1 LPTLRNIP
9 AMLAKDLVLDIV
21 PPLKTTDTGLKALH
35 WMDEF
40 KVSHLPIVN
49 SSEFLGLIS
58 DADILDLNAPEESIG
73 NHRLSLIRPFIDK
86 DAHVFEALKMVTEMH
101 LSLVPVV
108 DTATKEYVGVITT
121 QYLAEQVALMIGSQE
136 PGGIIMLEVD
146 EKDYTL
152 AQIAQIVE
160 GNDSKILSVFTYKN
174 PEANDLLVT
183 IKTNRVELN
192 AVLQT
197 FNRYQYNVVA
207 SYHTDAFGDDLKA
220 RYDLF
225 MNYINM

>member
-1 LPTLRNIP
+1 MFDRLLFDNDMNQFLAIAGRDNKIALILLNGSGNLIVEDGNFIKRESSEIDVLSFLPKSKIEKVEDVWESKSRTKIKIGRFIKKFLSKLSFEQYCITDQDVEKFVN
-9 AMLAKDLVLDIV
+9 LYKSFFTKDLSK
-21 PPLKTTDTGLKALH
+21 LK
-35 WMDEF
+35 
-40 KVSHLPIVN
+40 
-49 SSEFLGLIS
+49 
-58 DADILDLNAPEESIG
+58 
-73 NHRLSLIRPFIDK
+73 
-86 DAHVFEALKMVTEMH
+86 
-101 LSLVPVV
+101 
-108 DTATKEYVGVITT
+108 
-121 QYLAEQVALMIGSQE
+121 
-136 PGGIIMLEVD
+136 
-146 EKDYTL
+146 
-152 AQIAQIVE
+152 IVE

>member
-1 LPTLRNIP
+1 
-9 AMLAKDLVLDIV
+9 MFAKDLVLDII
-21 PPLKTTDTGLKALH
+21 PPLKTTDTGLKALN

-49 SSEFLGLIS
+49 DGEFLGLIS

-73 NHRLSLIRPFIDK
+73 NHRLSLIRPFVEK
-86 DAHVFEALKMVTEMH
+86 DAHVFEALKLVAQMH
-101 LSLVPVV
+101 LSIVPVV
-108 DTATKEYVGVITT
+108 DSINNDYHGAVTT
-121 QYLAEQVALMIGSQE
+121 QYMAEQIALMLGAEQ
-136 PGGIIMLEVD
+136 PGGIIVLEIQ

-160 GNDSKILSVFTYKN
+160 GNDAKILSSYVYTNTADQK
-174 PEANDLLVT
+174 LIVT
-183 IKTNRVELN
+183 IKINRMELN

-197 FNRYQYNVVA
+197 FYRYNYTVLA
-207 SYHTDAFGDDLKA
+207 SYHSDAFVEDLKN